1 MPSRRALILD
11 HILPWYA
18 DEARPMHVGLSP
30 IHRDSYRSLSPIA
43 RVIIGFRV
51 GSEVFRDCFFGHQF
65 DLVAAKDPFTINMFK
80 HMGSAAGIVSK
91 LLTHAVSAPSASSR
105 VPTIVRQTSTRP
117 A

>member
-30 IHRDSYRSLSPIA
+30 IHRDSYRSLHPHSAGHHRLP
-43 RVIIGFRV
+43 GP
-51 GSEVFRDCFFGHQF
+51 EVFRDCFFGHQF

-91 LLTHAVSAPSASSR
+91 LLTPSL
-105 VPTIVRQTSTRP
+105 VFV
-117 A
+117 